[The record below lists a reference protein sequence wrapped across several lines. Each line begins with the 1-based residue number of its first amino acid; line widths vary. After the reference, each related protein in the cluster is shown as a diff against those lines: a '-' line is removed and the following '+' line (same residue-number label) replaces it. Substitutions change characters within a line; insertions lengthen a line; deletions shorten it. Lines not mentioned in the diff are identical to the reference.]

1 VKRGIDFS
9 VPGLERHS
17 WRPDFNTGALAA
29 HQPMNEN
36 LEPDRPHI
44 DHDEEREVESLVSYI
59 RTLRQENAALRDRC
73 ALLET
78 LGILTAA

>member
-1 VKRGIDFS
+1 
-9 VPGLERHS
+9 
-17 WRPDFNTGALAA
+17 
-29 HQPMNEN
+29 MNEN